1 LRTLFLVATKTLLA
15 QGARHTSVYL
25 GVGRRPLL
33 KALGMIN
40 VSTSDDTTSFPEFVT
55 VLEVGGG

>member
-1 LRTLFLVATKTLLA
+1 VATKTLLA

-33 KALGMIN
+33 KALGLIN